1 MIEEC
6 VFLYKKK
13 ILYEDVFIEISKKR
27 FICGPYSYSE
37 YSILLS
43 DRIQYPSIGHHI

>member
-6 VFLYKKK
+6 VFLYREK
-13 ILYEDVFIEISKKR
+13 ILYEDVSIEIYKKR